1 MLRGQ
6 IANQAGLV
14 LQAAE
19 EQLKVLLAQIQQ
31 RGCKEDFQPDSAL
44 MKDGQVGIYLLFMCY
59 GPTKACSGLLAKQR
73 WQHTDNR
80 TTHLLSSTLWQ
91 ECDICQ

>member
-44 MKDGQVGIYLLFMCY
+44 MKDGQVGIYLLFM
-59 GPTKACSGLLAKQR
+59 
-73 WQHTDNR
+73 
-80 TTHLLSSTLWQ
+80 
-91 ECDICQ
+91 